1 MKWQVIKPGL
11 FFDKLLEVCTNKL
24 KSQQV
29 GAKINKLHWKPYYQ
43 SEYYLILYFISISE
57 L

>member
-1 MKWQVIKPGL
+1 MKWQVNKPGL

-43 SEYYLILYFISISE
+43 SKYYLILYFISISK